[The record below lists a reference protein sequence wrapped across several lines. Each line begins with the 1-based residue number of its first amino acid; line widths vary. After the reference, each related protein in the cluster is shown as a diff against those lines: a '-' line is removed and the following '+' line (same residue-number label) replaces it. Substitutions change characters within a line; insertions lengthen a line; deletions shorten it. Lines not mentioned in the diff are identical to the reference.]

1 MELVLIILLTLLTV
15 PVVEFTTGPL
25 RIIAGVIILLLFPG
39 YALMAAL
46 FPRKLSMQSVE
57 RVVLSVVLSFAV
69 VPLIVLIFNYT
80 PWGISLEPI
89 FGAVASLIVIASL
102 VALFRRWR
110 LPQSVRFAPRIRIRM
125 PQWGGGSRLDKAI
138 SLVLVLLILGA
149 AAALFYVI
157 TTPRAPETFTDFYV
171 LGSEEMV
178 EDYPQELVL
187 GEQAEVTLGII
198 NHEHQDM
205 SYTVEVRL
213 DGEKVQE
220 IAPINLAHEKEWRQ
234 KVTLVPAKAGE
245 DQKVEFLLYKGEG
258 IDPYLTLYLWLD
270 VKEGV

>member
-25 RIIAGVIILLLFPG
+25 RIIAGIIILLFFPG
-39 YALMAAL
+39 YTLMAAL

-57 RVVLSVVLSFAV
+57 RVVLSVVLSVAV
-69 VPLIVLIFNYT
+69 VPLIALILNYT
-80 PWGISLEPI
+80 PWGIRLEPI
-89 FGAVASLIVIASL
+89 YATVASLIVIASL

-110 LPQSVRFAPRIRIRM
+110 LPQSERLTPRIRIRM
-125 PQWGGGSRLDKAI
+125 PQWGGGNRLDKAI
-138 SLVLVLLILGA
+138 SFALVLLILGA

-157 TTPRAPETFTDFYV
+157 TAPRAPETFTDFYV

-178 EDYPQELVL
+178 EDYPRELVL
-187 GEQAEVTLGII
+187 GEQAEVTLGIV

-213 DGEKVQE
+213 DGEKVRE
-220 IAPINLAHEKEWRQ
+220 IAPVNLAHEEEWRE
-234 KVTLVPAKAGE
+234 KVTLAPVKAGD
-245 DQKVEFLLYKGEG
+245 DQKVEFVLYKGDG

-270 VKEGV
+270 VKDAE

>member
-39 YALMAAL
+39 YTLMAAL
-46 FPRKLSMQSVE
+46 FPRKLSIQSVE
-57 RVVLSVVLSFAV
+57 RAALSVILSVAV
-69 VPLIVLIFNYT
+69 VPLIALIFNYT
-80 PWGISLEPI
+80 TWGISLEPI
-89 FGAVASLIVIASL
+89 FYAVVSLILIASL

-110 LPQSVRFAPRIRIRM
+110 LPQSERFTLHIRIRM
-125 PQWGGGSRLDKAI
+125 PQWRGSSSLDKAM
-138 SLVLVLLILGA
+138 GA
-149 AAALFYVI
+149 VAALFYVI
-157 TTPRAPETFTDFYV
+157 ATPRAPETFTDFYV
-171 LGSEEMV
+171 LGSEEMA
-178 EDYPQELVL
+178 EDYPRELVL
-187 GEQAEVTLGII
+187 GEQAELTLGIV

-220 IAPINLAHEKEWRQ
+220 IAPINLAHEGEWRE
-234 KVTLVPAKAGE
+234 KVSLVPAKAGD
-245 DQKVEFLLYKGEG
+245 DQKLEFLLYKGEG

-270 VKEGV
+270 VKEAE